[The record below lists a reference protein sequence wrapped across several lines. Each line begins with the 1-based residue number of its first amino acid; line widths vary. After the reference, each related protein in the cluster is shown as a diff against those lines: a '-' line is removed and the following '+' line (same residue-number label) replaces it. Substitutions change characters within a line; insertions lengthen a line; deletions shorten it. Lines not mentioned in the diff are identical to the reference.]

1 MATGHEGDDRA
12 GIRHARVAFYAS
24 LLIGIC
30 VWIATYGHHPM
41 LRILL
46 ASDTF
51 FALFIALVLRIA
63 FRSSTEHLRSHVV
76 VPRRGAALVLSLA
89 AVAVVLSLV
98 AIFTL
103 LNHPRGE
110 GWLFPIVA
118 VASVPLSFAM
128 MHTIAAFNYARLYYA
143 PDPRGRESAG
153 LVFPGSNDPG
163 APDFLYYAFS
173 VGMSFSASDVVA
185 KTRRMRLAT
194 LWHALISFVF
204 NTCLIALA
212 VNAAM
217 TFTS

>member
-1 MATGHEGDDRA
+1 MAPGGAEASPSVGHLRS
-12 GIRHARVAFYAS
+12 AFYAS
-24 LLIGIC
+24 LLVGIC
-30 VWIATYGHHPM
+30 VWIATTGHHPM

-46 ASDTF
+46 AADVF
-51 FALFIALVLRIA
+51 FALFIGLVLRLA
-63 FRSSTEHLRSHVV
+63 FRASSEHLRSHVV
-76 VPRRGAALVLSLA
+76 VPRRGAAMVLSLA
-89 AVAVVLSLV
+89 AFAVVLSLV

-103 LNHPRGE
+103 LNHPRDE

-128 MHTIAAFNYARLYYA
+128 LHTIAAFNYARIYYA
-143 PDPRGRESAG
+143 PNRRGQPTGG
-153 LVFPGSNDPG
+153 LVFPGETEPG

-185 KTRRMRLAT
+185 KTQRMRMAT
-194 LWHALISFVF
+194 LSHALFAFIF
-204 NTCLIALA
+204 NTSLIALA